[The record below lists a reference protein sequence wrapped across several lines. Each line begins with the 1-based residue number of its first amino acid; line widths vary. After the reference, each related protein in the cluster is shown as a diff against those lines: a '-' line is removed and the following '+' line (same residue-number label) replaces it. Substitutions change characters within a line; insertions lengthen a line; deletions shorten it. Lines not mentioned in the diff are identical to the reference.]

1 MEIILSKVLP
11 ENVVNQV
18 MMYKATKLK
27 DNWSDIIIKDVNVR
41 FVSKKDH
48 CIQGWTNYFKIT
60 DEIVKTER
68 FLDFVDR
75 TNYGPIWKPGH
86 DYMIGV
92 TLSRTERSNPVGPLS
107 VDLKFHRYTDYRVGD
122 SKGICYH
129 ATMFNM
135 RDKQIKTKLVV
146 PVSDDPF
153 AD

>member
-11 ENVVNQV
+11 ANVVNQV
-18 MMYKATKLK
+18 MMYNASKLK
-27 DNWSDIIIKDVNVR
+27 DNWADIIIRDVDVR

-75 TNYGPIWKPGH
+75 TNYGPVWKPGH

-107 VDLKFHRYTDYRVGD
+107 VDLKFERYTDYKVD
-122 SKGICYH
+122 WHKGICYRV
-129 ATMFNM
+129 TMFNM
-135 RDKQIKTKLVV
+135 RDKQIKNTSCCSSK
-146 PVSDDPF
+146 
-153 AD
+153 

>member
-1 MEIILSKVLP
+1 MEIILHKVLP
-11 ENVVNQV
+11 EIVVNQI

-27 DNWSDIIIKDVNVR
+27 DNWADIIIRDVDVR

-60 DEIVKTER
+60 DEIVKTDR

-75 TNYGPIWKPGH
+75 TDYGPIWKPGH
-86 DYMIGV
+86 EYMIGV
-92 TLSRTERSNPVGPLS
+92 TLQRTERVNPVGPLT
-107 VDLKFHRYTDYRVGD
+107 VDLKFDRYTDYRVGD

-129 ATMFNM
+129 VAMFNM
-135 RDKQIKTKLVV
+135 RDKQKNKVVV

-153 AD
+153 D